1 MPSAAIAPAAPGA
14 VEMMPGFDV
23 DILLAIPQGAVVA
36 VVPQTPSA
44 MLRLVR

>member
-1 MPSAAIAPAAPGA
+1 
-14 VEMMPGFDV
+14 MMPGFDF

-36 VVPQTPSA
+36 VIPQTPSA